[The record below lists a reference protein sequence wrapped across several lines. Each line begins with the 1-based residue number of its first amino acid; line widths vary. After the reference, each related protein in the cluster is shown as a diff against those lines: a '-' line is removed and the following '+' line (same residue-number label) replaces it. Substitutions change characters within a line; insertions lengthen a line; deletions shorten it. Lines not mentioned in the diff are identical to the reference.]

1 MDSGLDVMERNVL
14 HAELRGEFGVRAVEE
29 VLRKH
34 WSDSDIRKRDAEK
47 GCFLANY
54 SGHDELE
61 EEWGHMG
68 ECDPMS
74 LEAEGFSV
82 DEIEAMVAEE
92 ERARSAMTAIQDNRR
107 TLRDARARQH
117 AVKMSRQF
125 YGRPAASGGRD
136 DSNRARTPIKCF
148 RCGGPH
154 RIAECKEKPKQS
166 SQGHMAEE
174 AAPSVF
180 WNERVEDM
188 AGVCDTIPDQS
199 QSFISTTQ
207 AVAEGKAVLDGGA
220 TRTIGSITALERVT
234 DLNTRK
240 RGATGVANIDFSD
253 RPVFGLGNSSKN
265 QCASTADLQVP
276 MAGRLGTM
284 KVHALDEGSAPIL
297 LSIHSLRRLGAV
309 IDFEHDLAV
318 FRHVDP
324 RKMIRLERSSAGHQL
339 MPLTDDIYTQA
350 VDLGKPLGSLKVLE
364 LEGRRGDTWEQ

>member
-1 MDSGLDVMERNVL
+1 M
-14 HAELRGEFGVRAVEE
+14 EE

-154 RIAECKEKPKQS
+154 RIECKEKPKQS

-174 AAPSVF
+174 AAPFVF
-180 WNERVEDM
+180 WNERAEDM

-265 QCASTADLQVP
+265 QCASTADLQAP

-350 VDLGKPLGSLKVLE
+350 VDLGKPLGSLKDLE
-364 LEGRRGDTWEQ
+364 